1 MLSHEFFRNAL
12 LAGSF
17 VALACGATGYFVV
30 LRAQVFAGD
39 ALSHVAFTGALA
51 AAAAGVDM
59 RAGLFAATIAVAL
72 VLGQIGRGS
81 GGDDV
86 AIGIVFA
93 WVLGLG
99 VLCLAVFSEGS
110 AGGNGLLGARALF
123 GSIFGLSGAEARLAA
138 LIAVSIVACLLAIAR
153 PLLFASVDPVVAR
166 ARGVPVRKLGLIFI
180 VLVGATTAQATQAI
194 GALLLLG
201 LIAAPAGAAH
211 RLTLNPYRGLAL
223 SAALA
228 LASMWLGLVL
238 SYLAPSVPPST
249 AIVAVAT
256 GTYALAALLTAGRAS
271 GRPPAPALSADP
283 ATARN

>member
-1 MLSHEFFRNAL
+1 
-12 LAGSF
+12 
-17 VALACGATGYFVV
+17 
-30 LRAQVFAGD
+30 
-39 ALSHVAFTGALA
+39 
-51 AAAAGVDM
+51 
-59 RAGLFAATIAVAL
+59 
-72 VLGQIGRGS
+72 
-81 GGDDV
+81 
-86 AIGIVFA
+86 
-93 WVLGLG
+93 
-99 VLCLAVFSEGS
+99 
-110 AGGNGLLGARALF
+110 
-123 GSIFGLSGAEARLAA
+123 
-138 LIAVSIVACLLAIAR
+138 
-153 PLLFASVDPVVAR
+153 
-166 ARGVPVRKLGLIFI
+166 VRKLGLIFI

-283 ATARN
+283 ANARN